1 MHAVSLLM
9 LREME
14 GLDTT
19 QWGSLP
25 SNTHLYILTFFKKKN
40 IIWRWWRPIGGRT
53 SVIDSSECRYSD
65 CRPLWC
71 SFFFFKEMFLPVA
84 LPAAR
89 EKRFG
94 SLADA
99 AGFFLLLCPRV
110 SSGAASAAPNKN
122 RKSLTFL
129 AFRFFLFMC
138 VCSSGRH
145 QNFLPSDERDGSHWN
160 GKEGG
165 VFLHRPGNPPQH
177 SLSTSRRWNIQLVR
191 CSAIAFHEVCCLRL
205 LELSC
210 LLVDDFGKVWK
221 KTTKCSAIS
230 PCSSGDERASC
241 PDGTLFRL
249 RAV

>member
-1 MHAVSLLM
+1 MLYLLQ
-9 LREME
+9 EKK
-14 GLDTT
+14 
-19 QWGSLP
+19 GS
-25 SNTHLYILTFFKKKN
+25 
-40 IIWRWWRPIGGRT
+40 
-53 SVIDSSECRYSD
+53 
-65 CRPLWC
+65 
-71 SFFFFKEMFLPVA
+71 A
-84 LPAAR
+84 LLQMQQV
-89 EKRFG
+89 F
-94 SLADA
+94 SC
-99 AGFFLLLCPRV
+99 FLCPRV

-210 LLVDDFGKVWK
+210 LLVDNFGKVWK
-221 KTTKCSAIS
+221 RRRNAVLSALVLPATKEQAAQTGHCSAFVPFSRIIHF
-230 PCSSGDERASC
+230 RSC
-241 PDGTLFRL
+241 
-249 RAV
+249 AVAR